1 MIQNTDISKQFLSL
15 ELLPFYSVDIITEV
29 KCYFLKNAILPLMD
43 KKDTRVSYTLKW
55 LKKQW
60 KNQQFPMIIQFE
72 LLVK

>member
-43 KKDTRVSYTLKW
+43 KKDTRVSYTLK
-55 LKKQW
+55 
-60 KNQQFPMIIQFE
+60 
-72 LLVK
+72 